1 MDRRALT
8 DLFLAIGV
16 FVLAIGQIYTTIT
29 LQRLIRLLAAHPAL
43 SGGQDGGKTGGKGR
57 KANGVFY

>member
-1 MDRRALT
+1 
-8 DLFLAIGV
+8 
-16 FVLAIGQIYTTIT
+16 VLAIGQIYTTIT